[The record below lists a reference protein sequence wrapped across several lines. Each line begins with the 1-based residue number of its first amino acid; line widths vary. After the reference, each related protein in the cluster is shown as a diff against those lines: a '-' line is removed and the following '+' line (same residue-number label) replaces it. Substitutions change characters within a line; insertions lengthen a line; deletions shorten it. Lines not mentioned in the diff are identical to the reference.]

1 MNSFLELYSS
11 SDYLTRNR
19 DYYKSTWEF
28 INCEVDTL
36 IPFQWEGGTSAD
48 YVITKID
55 TEGNETNITGKFFDG
70 NTLISG
76 WTLTGTGDWTVS
88 SDVVII
94 EAADTDPGDFIT
106 SNEFSLTAGK
116 SVYVI
121 IDKTKFSNLSHW
133 TLFIKKGAVT
143 VYTKSDW
150 DQPWDGLSYY
160 TAAATGS
167 DYTVVIYTTGTGD
180 VVTSTIVTAWQ
191 SKTVQSGSYH
201 WYLGDVLSATA
212 GDFDGVFRLKIE
224 HDGDIFYSDWLDTC
238 GFTDK
243 TKYKI
248 SSDYDYGG
256 VKYVDGY
263 AQWIYKAATVRRA
276 PEAEFEITGDKL
288 NGLIIKEKTVSA
300 VRYTLKMK
308 ITEPEWEA
316 LVHSVNGTV
325 EITDKDGKTY
335 AAENIELRN
344 PVWHGTNGIV
354 EVSFVDSNNINTWT
368 RSNTAI

>member
-11 SDYLTRNR
+11 SDYLIRNR

-36 IPFQWEGGTSAD
+36 IPFQWEGGSDAD

-55 TEGNETNITGKFFDG
+55 VEGNETLITGKFFDG
-70 NTLISG
+70 STLISG
-76 WTLTGTGDWTVS
+76 WTLTGAGTWTVA

-94 EAADTDPGDFIT
+94 AASSTIANDLIT

-116 SVYVI
+116 SVWVI
-121 IDKTKFSNLSHW
+121 IDTTKFSTVALWNVYV
-133 TLFIKKGAVT
+133 KKGGVT
-143 VYTKSDW
+143 KKTQSGFGS
-150 DQPWDGLSYY
+150 WDGLLYY
-160 TAAATGS
+160 TAEATGS
-167 DYTVVIYTTGTGD
+167 DYTVVIEVEGNGET
-180 VVTSTIVTAWQ
+180 VTSTIVTAWQ

-224 HDGDIFYSDWLDTC
+224 HNGDTFYSDWLDTC

-256 VKYVDGY
+256 VKYVGGY

-288 NGLIIKEKTVSA
+288 NGKIIKEKTVSA

-308 ITEPEWEA
+308 VTEPEWEA

-354 EVSFVDSNNINTWT
+354 EVSFVDSNNINIWT
-368 RSNTAI
+368 RNNSAL

>member
-28 INCEVDTL
+28 IKIAADYL
-36 IPFQWEGGTSAD
+36 IPFQWTGGTSAD
-48 YVITKID
+48 YNIFTID
-55 TEGNETNITGKFFDG
+55 TDDNETDITGKFFG
-70 NTLISG
+70 STLLTG
-76 WTLTGTGDWTVS
+76 WTLTGTGTWTVS
-88 SDVVII
+88 SDVVIV
-94 EAADTDPGDFIT
+94 EAADTDSGDEIE
-106 SNEFSLTAGK
+106 SNEFSLTIWA
-116 SVYVI
+116 SLYI
-121 IDKTKFSNLSHW
+121 QIDTTKFTNLSHW
-133 TLFIKKGAVT
+133 TLHIKKDGST
-143 VYTKSDW
+143 VYTKADW
-150 DQPWDGLSYY
+150 TGWDGIAYH

-167 DYTVVIYTTGTGD
+167 DYTVVIRTSGAAD
-180 VVTSTIVTAWQ
+180 VVSTVIPTALE
-191 SKTVQSGSYH
+191 SKTFNPDNGTIHYYSGAQ
-201 WYLGDVLSATA
+201 LTA
-212 GDFDGVFRLKIE
+212 GTLSGIFRLKIT
-224 HDGDIFYSDWLDTC
+224 HDSDTFYSDWLEVC
-238 GFTDK
+238 GFTGL

-256 VKYVDGY
+256 IKYTDGY
-263 AQWIYKAATVRRA
+263 AQFIYKAATVRRA

-316 LVHSVNGTV
+316 LVHSINGTV

-335 AAENIELRN
+335 KAENIELRN

-354 EVSFVDSNNINTWT
+354 EVSFVDSNNVNIWT
-368 RSNTAI
+368 RNNSAL

>member
-28 INCEVDTL
+28 IKIAADYL
-36 IPFQWEGGTSAD
+36 IPFQWTGGTSAD
-48 YVITKID
+48 YSIFTID
-55 TEGNETNITGKFFDG
+55 TDDNETDITGKFFG
-70 NTLISG
+70 NTLLTG
-76 WTLTGTGDWTVS
+76 WTLSGTGDWTVS
-88 SDVVII
+88 SDIVIVL
-94 EAADTDPGDFIT
+94 AADTDPGDYIT
-106 SNEFSLTAGK
+106 SNEFSLTIWQ
-116 SVYVI
+116 SLYI
-121 IDKTKFSNLSHW
+121 QIDKTKFSNLSHW

-143 VYTKSDW
+143 IYTKSDW
-150 DQPWDGLSYY
+150 DQPWDGVIYH

-167 DYTVVIYTTGTGD
+167 DYTVVIYTSGTGD
-180 VVTSTIVTAWQ
+180 VVTSNIPTALG
-191 SKTVQSGSYH
+191 SKTFNPDNGTIHYYSGAQ
-201 WYLGDVLSATA
+201 LTA
-212 GDFDGVFRLKIE
+212 GTLSGIFRLKIT
-224 HDGDIFYSDWLDTC
+224 HNGNTYYSDWLDVC
-238 GFTDK
+238 GFTGL

-248 SSDYDYGG
+248 SSDYDFGG
-256 VKYVDGY
+256 IKYTDGY
-263 AQWIYKAATVRRA
+263 EQWIYKAATVRRA

-288 NGLIIKEKTVSA
+288 NGEIKKEKSVSA

-335 AAENIELRN
+335 KAENIELRN

-354 EVSFVDSNNINTWT
+354 EVSFVDSNNINVWT
-368 RSNTAI
+368 RNNSAL